1 MNVMFIEKEI
11 IIIIMIILIVVVV
24 VVRGESLSRYRVNGV
39 LKNSL

>member
-11 IIIIMIILIVVVV
+11 IIIIILIVVVV